1 MVGAGYPAAA
11 AASAPRNIAWQ
22 PGPSLI
28 IITDLSKQLED
39 WYGRAIVSIAN

>member
-1 MVGAGYPAAA
+1 MVGAGYPAAT
-11 AASAPRNIAWQ
+11 ASAPHNIAWHW